1 MLDLRL
7 SKYFLK
13 KENAAKLIEHIKAN
27 PGCCDGVW
35 INSLYGYPKIE
46 AVRKAVENMKEV
58 KKLFTDAGI
67 KVSLQISNT
76 LGHSAGHMSSYDYSG
91 LVFEGTPVERMVG
104 EYGEMSYG
112 CYCPSGE
119 FFRNYIYETTK
130 MYAEIDPVCV
140 WVDDD
145 LRIYNHAPVN
155 HGCFCDECIER
166 FNKKHGTSYTRESL
180 VHEINRGDIAVR
192 EAYIE
197 HNRESI
203 RGLTSIIS
211 KAVHESAPNARMA
224 YQSSRTNSFLGKD
237 FNCIF
242 DAMYEESGNKPVGYR
257 PGGGFYEDAAPRGM
271 LSKALHLDCAIA
283 VVPDYVEDICPEIEC
298 LPDVYFGK
306 SLEGTAKEISLYLAY
321 GCNCI
326 SVASPNHGSECDE
339 YNGDL
344 MRWFAKYSDFWQKTI
359 EHNGRS
365 KCSGV
370 GIYLS
375 PEAYKRPLADDEKDF
390 EWDKIRFAYENIA
403 LMSVGVPVTN
413 NFKDCPVI
421 LLYEEAAKGLLDNEI
436 KELVKKPVICTA
448 KALAILCERG
458 YGAYFG
464 ASVEKLDTTSGI
476 EVYTDHPINGKYAGK
491 RWRASGFHSPA
502 GVVMAQ
508 SIIDKDGKTQ
518 VFGTLSNM
526 ITEEDYGPTNAIV
539 NTYDKDGNAA
549 AKWAVFGYALFERV
563 MSSVKRDQILNAI
576 DYICENKMPA
586 VIKTPDQVS
595 VIPRVDGEGKTV
607 SVAVQSISIGET
619 GEQKLLIRNPVGEKI
634 AYMSAKK
641 AYTKIGFEKIDDG
654 YLVKLPALE
663 PYEMITVFCNK

>member
-7 SKYFLK
+7 SKYFLE
-13 KENAAKLIEHIKAN
+13 KENAKKLIEDIKAN

-35 INSLYGYPKIE
+35 LNSLYGFPKYE
-46 AVRKAVENMKEV
+46 TVREAVENMKEV
-58 KKLFTDAGI
+58 KRLFADAGI

-76 LGHSAGHMSSYDYSG
+76 LGHSAGHMSSYDFSG

-104 EYGEMSYG
+104 EYGETSYG

-119 FFRNYIYETTK
+119 YFRNYIYETTK

-155 HGCFCDECIER
+155 HGCFCDGCISR

-180 VHEINRGDIAVR
+180 VHEINRGDISVR

-197 HNRESI
+197 HNRESMS
-203 RGLTSIIS
+203 GLTAVIS
-211 KAVHESAPNARMA
+211 KAIHEVCPNARMA

-242 DAMYEESGNKPVGYR
+242 DAMYENSGKRPVGYR
-257 PGGGFYEDAAPRGM
+257 PGGGFYEDSSPRGM

-326 SVASPNHGSECDE
+326 SVASPNHGSECEE
-339 YNGDL
+339 YNNDL
-344 MRWFAKYSDFWQKTI
+344 MRWFAKYSDFWKKII
-359 EHNGRS
+359 EHNGKA

-375 PEAYKRPLADDEKDF
+375 PESYKRPVSADEKDF
-390 EWDKIRFAYENIA
+390 SWDVIRFAYENTS
-403 LMSVGVPVTN
+403 LMSVGIPVTN
-413 NFKDCPVI
+413 NFKDCRAI
-421 LLYEEAAKGLLDNEI
+421 LLYEEAAKGLLEHEI
-436 KELVKKPVICTA
+436 KELVKKPVVCTS
-448 KALAILCERG
+448 KVLEMLCDRG
-458 YGAYFG
+458 YGKYFG
-464 ASVEKLDTTSGI
+464 ATVKNIGSKSGR
-476 EVYTDHPINGKYAGK
+476 EVYSGHSVNGKYVGK
-491 RWRASGFHSPA
+491 HWRASSFHSPA
-502 GVVMAQ
+502 GIVMAQ
-508 SIIDKDGKTQ
+508 EIIDRDGKTEELGHFDDMLSSEK
-518 VFGTLSNM
+518 FGTV
-526 ITEEDYGPTNAIV
+526 NAVV
-539 NTYDKDGNAA
+539 NTYDDNGKQC

-563 MSSVKRDQILNAI
+563 MSSVKRNQILNAI
-576 DYICENKMPA
+576 DCICGNTLPA
-586 VIKTPDQVS
+586 VIKTPDQVT
-595 VIPRVDGEGKTV
+595 VIPRVDKDGKTV
-607 SVAVQSISIGET
+607 SVSVMSISIGET
-619 GEQKLLIRNPVGEKI
+619 GEQQLLVRNPVGEKF
-634 AYMSAKK
+634 AFMSAKK
-641 AYTKIGFEKIDDG
+641 PYTEIGFEKKEDG
-654 YLVKLPALE
+654 YLLRLPVLE
-663 PYEMITVFCNK
+663 PYEMITVFCL